1 MTPWTLITTK
11 SVAEAIQTTNVSVQL
26 PKGQRRRVQKF
37 EFHPYDAVAILF
49 LKRPAPLNSK
59 VICSWR
65 PDWINQSFPTQVNI
79 VSYCVKNEEID
90 RQIQKDL
97 PIINHNQC
105 QKKLLSN
112 RTLHSGEFCI
122 DVQDNFVEDECQRE
136 PMLII
141 LTICKGTFAPVAES
155 VMTSLEFEKYGQSAN
170 KLISSYCT
178 KS

>member
-79 VSYCVKNEEID
+79 VSYCVKNEKID

-122 DVQDNFVEDECQRE
+122 DVALSSQNCRHFF
-136 PMLII
+136 
-141 LTICKGTFAPVAES
+141 LTSFT
-155 VMTSLEFEKYGQSAN
+155 N
-170 KLISSYCT
+170 K
-178 KS
+178 K